1 MIFQDVSYNLTKN
14 FPLDYKNDIYKRTN
28 EIINKFNSKNFE
40 SYNSYDKNDIEN
52 KTLVLND
59 KRNLEYHRINFL
71 STDNLYSNNYNSK
84 KEYSYPK
91 LYKDNLNYS
100 IKNIYNE
107 KYLQNILTK
116 NNNKIDLN
124 NNTKNSTVLTSL
136 QNYNDNNI
144 NNINYNEIKNNNIDT
159 IDNILNGNYITSL
172 NEISLIPEK
181 EQINLLFSN
190 NLKLQNELSHLKKE
204 NKILRN
210 ELHNLNLNYNTKNNN
225 DFKNYILE
233 ENDKLNKLNKINNF
247 IVNNLIKKVNSLSKN
262 ETNLIS
268 YSDLINHPE
277 KIIKINDNSNHKEIN
292 IEENLKSKPKKSKSN
307 IINDSQKKNLRTL
320 KKKKI
325 KSKIIKK
332 NLSLNNIKLDNDNKD
347 DFMNYYKKNEKDRIK
362 TCYACLF
369 GNNKNKKGI

>member
-1 MIFQDVSYNLTKN
+1 MDYNKGFGYRN
-14 FPLDYKNDIYKRTN
+14 FPLDYQHDIYKRTN
-28 EIINKFNSKNFE
+28 EIINKFNSKNLE

-52 KTLVLND
+52 KKIILND
-59 KRNLEYHRINFL
+59 KRNLDYHRINFL

-247 IVNNLIKKVNSLSKN
+247 IVNNLIKIVNSLSKN

-347 DFMNYYKKNEKDRIK
+347 DLNYYKNNDKDRIK